1 MQRQV
6 ITATIIQLV
15 ILGVFSGF
23 ATQFFINST
32 SFNKPVLF
40 GTSIWP
46 GVVFGA
52 VIAWGA
58 LRLGRISYFNT
69 LIVVLATTLSW
80 IAAVEVAKKTMDEPL
95 PEAMS
100 FATAGLIGSA
110 GVVFGL
116 LLVSQRA
123 RAIWVTLL
131 PLTIIAG
138 TIIAALVPTLDKL
151 IGDPLGWVFFPLWQ
165 TAIVLTVAKCLVQE
179 E

>member
-1 MQRQV
+1 MQRQL

-15 ILGVFSGF
+15 ILGIFSGF
-23 ATQFFINST
+23 ATQFFINT
-32 SFNKPVLF
+32 TTFNKPLIW
-40 GTSIWP
+40 GTSVWP
-46 GVVFGA
+46 GVIFGA
-52 VIAWGA
+52 VIAWGT

-69 LIVVLATTLSW
+69 LIVVLVTTLSW
-80 IAAVEVAKKTMDEPL
+80 VVSVEVAKKTMDEPL

-110 GVVFGL
+110 GVVLGL

-138 TIIAALVPTLDKL
+138 TIIAALVPALDKL
-151 IGDPLGWVFFPLWQ
+151 IGDPMGWFFFPLWQ
-165 TAIVLTVAKCLVQE
+165 TAIALTVAKCLVQE